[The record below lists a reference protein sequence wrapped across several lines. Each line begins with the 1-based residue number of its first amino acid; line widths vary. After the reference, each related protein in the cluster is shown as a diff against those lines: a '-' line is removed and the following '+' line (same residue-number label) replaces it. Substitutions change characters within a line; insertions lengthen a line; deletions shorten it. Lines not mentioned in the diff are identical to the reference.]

1 MAESTPHHYRSL
13 MFYQVYV
20 RNYSEAGNFKA
31 VEADVKR
38 IKQLGTDVLYL
49 LPIHP
54 IGVKNRKGTLGSPYS
69 IKDYRAINEELGTME
84 DFQDLI
90 KTTHAEGMKLMI
102 DIVFNHTSYDS
113 WLFENHKEWFYQN
126 PKGEYTNK
134 VADWWDIT
142 DLDYAD
148 ENLHDYLI
156 ETLVMYAK
164 MGVDG
169 FRFDVA
175 NLLPLAFLKKARQA
189 ILKIDSDSIWLSETT
204 HGGFTKYIRDQGFTA
219 HSEGEILQVFDMAY
233 DYDYHPFYE
242 GYLKAEKPLQA
253 LVDFLNLQDEIYPVN
268 YVKLRN
274 LENHDF
280 GRIAGHL
287 KGDKTLLKAWHAFGF
302 MQKGATMIY
311 MGGEFSDP
319 KHPDLFN
326 KDVIDKTGNDL
337 SEWLM
342 KLKKVTENKVFYE
355 GAVKYQKDALHDV
368 VSISYQKGTETL
380 LGVFNLAKASGT
392 MSVTID
398 DGTYQDQLSS
408 KPIEVKNGKV
418 LIPTSAFIIPSH

>member
-1 MAESTPHHYRSL
+1 MAENTPHHYRSL
-13 MFYQVYV
+13 MLYQVYV

-31 VEADVKR
+31 VEADLKR
-38 IKQLGTDVLYL
+38 IKNLGTDVLYL

-69 IKDYRAINEELGTME
+69 IKDYRAVNEELGTME
-84 DFQDLI
+84 DFKELI
-90 KTTHAEGMKLMI
+90 QSTHAEGMKMMM

-126 PKGEYTNK
+126 AKGEYTNK

-142 DLDYAD
+142 DLDYTD
-148 ENLHDYLI
+148 EKLHDYLI
-156 ETLVMYAK
+156 DTLVMYTQ

-175 NLLPLAFLKKARQA
+175 NVLPLAFLKKARNA
-189 ILKIDSDSIWLSETT
+189 VLAVDPDSVWLSETT
-204 HGGFTKYIRDQGFTA
+204 HGGFTKYFRDQGFNA
-219 HSEGEILQVFDMAY
+219 HSEGEIFQVFDMAY

-242 GYLKAEKPLQA
+242 GYLKGEKPLQSV
-253 LVDFLNLQDEIYPVN
+253 VDFLNLQDEIYPGN

-280 GRIAGHL
+280 GRIAGHV
-287 KGDKTLLKAWHAFGF
+287 KGDKTLLKAWHAFSF

-326 KDVIDKTGNDL
+326 KDVIDRTGDDL
-337 SEWLM
+337 SEWIV
-342 KLKKVTENKVFYE
+342 KLKKITENKVFYE
-355 GAVKYQKDALHDV
+355 GAVKYQKDDLHDV
-368 VSISYQKGTETL
+368 VSISYQKGNETL
-380 LGVFNLAKASGT
+380 LGVFNLAKSSGS
-392 MSVTID
+392 MSVNIE

-408 KPIEVKNGKV
+408 NAIEVKNGKV
-418 LIPTSAFIIPSH
+418 LIPTSAFIIQSH